1 MSKNTHMMHF
11 EDAILFGPSVFN
23 KTMDVVGVL
32 FEDLKG
38 FTPEKDINV
47 SVKIDG
53 APAMFAWSSFPG
65 LEDYGVTTKSLFA
78 TKKQRIYYSEKDADL
93 FSPDL
98 ADKLDIMVSILPELN
113 IPAGEIWQG
122 DFLFAPDTLKYL
134 TLEVTGE
141 QVVGFKPN
149 TLFYVVDRDTEMGR
163 KIQNSRIGIVWHTK
177 YTGSSLL
184 EAEASFN
191 ISADELTVP
200 EDTFMIDPYIPS
212 LVGKIKLTEE
222 ETLDVDTILANVI
235 TRSSVL
241 LRDPMYVD
249 FVEKEMKDFIPLTFM
264 VYQNYLIRNNREW
277 KVGDAL
283 IKDFT
288 DWAIDRL
295 ENSYEKKIQ
304 KLKTEKGKI
313 RAKEKLEVAKQN
325 ISDTIK
331 NKYPEVLKTI
341 SEIINDLTLVKSI
354 LIEKLNYLDFL
365 EDSGTFV
372 EYNTGELQPTNQE
385 GFAISDA
392 NGFVVKL
399 VDRSE
404 FSFLNFSDEL
414 KKGWQ

>member
-1 MSKNTHMMHF
+1 
-11 EDAILFGPSVFN
+11 
-23 KTMDVVGVL
+23 
-32 FEDLKG
+32 
-38 FTPEKDINV
+38 
-47 SVKIDG
+47 
-53 APAMFAWSSFPG
+53 
-65 LEDYGVTTKSLFA
+65 
-78 TKKQRIYYSEKDADL
+78 
-93 FSPDL
+93 
-98 ADKLDIMVSILPELN
+98 
-113 IPAGEIWQG
+113 
-122 DFLFAPDTLKYL
+122 
-134 TLEVTGE
+134 
-141 QVVGFKPN
+141 
-149 TLFYVVDRDTEMGR
+149 
-163 KIQNSRIGIVWHTK
+163 
-177 YTGSSLL
+177 LL